1 MLATFVV
8 HVILEPRPNKVLIWG
23 EVYKSQFW
31 MKHFGHG
38 TPKRSCLW
46 SITWPIV
53 VFNKGKLCRKKN
65 VKEYES
71 TVRYIDGKGRVRF
84 KGSSQLKKTQT
95 LTCALVFP
103 GFNSP
108 YSMFLFKI
116 MRKHPQK
123 KTLVLTHC
131 FTMFY
136 LKTRLPETI

>member
-1 MLATFVV
+1 M
-8 HVILEPRPNKVLIWG
+8 ILEPRPNKVLIWG

>member
-1 MLATFVV
+1 M
-8 HVILEPRPNKVLIWG
+8 ILEPRPNKVLIWG

-53 VFNKGKLCRKKN
+53 VFNKGKLCRKKKN

-103 GFNSP
+103 GFKSP

-116 MRKHPQK
+116 MRKHPK
-123 KTLVLTHC
+123 KNVGFDPLFYHVLP
-131 FTMFY
+131 
-136 LKTRLPETI
+136 KNSVA